1 MFEKKERNTM
11 QKLGK
16 REEQIMQIVWKL
28 EKAFIKDIIEE
39 IPGDK
44 PHYNTV
50 ATMVKI
56 LKEKGFLN
64 AEKVGNMYSY
74 SPLTSLEEYRKQDI
88 ANLKKKYFG
97 NSLSKMLTYFVKE
110 ENLSTEEVN
119 DILKIIKQPD
129 TK

>member
-1 MFEKKERNTM
+1 
-11 QKLGK
+11 
-16 REEQIMQIVWKL
+16 MQIVWKL

-56 LKEKGFLN
+56 LKEKGFLK